1 MIIGGR
7 NTKLITDE
15 SNADLA
21 YLLGSI
27 RTLAPEFWGSGQRS
41 LILPKELGD
50 LEKPEYLEQINEKV
64 KEIKLLHDMLDSGQI
79 TPAQYLSRKAIIFS
93 GM

>member
-1 MIIGGR
+1 M
-7 NTKLITDE
+7 KLITDD

-21 YLLGSI
+21 ALLGSI
-27 RTLAPEFWGSGQRS
+27 RILAPELWGPDRRS

-50 LEKPEYLEQINEKV
+50 LEKPEYLEQIKR
-64 KEIKLLHDMLDSGQI
+64 KIKKIKQLHDMLEADSI
-79 TPAQYLSRKAIIFS
+79 TQAQYLSRKDKILS

>member
-1 MIIGGR
+1 M
-7 NTKLITDE
+7 KLITDE

-21 YLLGSI
+21 SLLGSI
-27 RTLAPEFWGSGQRS
+27 RTLAPELWGSGQRS

-50 LEKPEYLEQINEKV
+50 LEKPEYLEQINQKV
-64 KEIKLLHDMLDSGQI
+64 KEIMQLHDMLDAGMI
-79 TPAQYLSRKAIIFS
+79 TQAQYQSRKANVFS